1 MTKELETYSE
11 KKDDG
16 QIKTTNVNMR
26 KQNLETYELLVC
38 RVVVLS
44 LPASE
49 HECNTVRNSVSN
61 MLQSKQVKV
70 TKNF

>member
-1 MTKELETYSE
+1 MCWSLVEEGMVVLSSTKELETYSE

-26 KQNLETYELLVC
+26 KQNLETYELVVC

-44 LPASE
+44 LPAS
-49 HECNTVRNSVSN
+49 VA
-61 MLQSKQVKV
+61 
-70 TKNF
+70 